1 MLQDL
6 ADESEK
12 QSQKMNKLKS
22 MVMIENN
29 RSLYVNNTQKMLKA
43 TSVWD
48 SDTASETKTK
58 QMLELGRRWKWTW
71 ARYISRIRD
80 N

>member
-6 ADESEK
+6 ADESDT
-12 QSQKMNKLKS
+12 QGQKMNKLKS
-22 MVMIENN
+22 TVMIENN
-29 RSLYVNNTQKMLKA
+29 RSIYVNNTQKLLKA
-43 TSVWD
+43 TSAWD

-58 QMLELGRRWKWTW
+58 QTW
-71 ARYISRIRD
+71 L